1 MDMSHLSFLRRFL
14 DISERVSGGGE
25 SFELPGIGIVQCL
38 SAPAAFPETANSL
51 TLTASAGCRQYPD
64 NSASSP
70 LSGPS
75 ATEAVRA
82 GNGRRGQSCEHDG
95 SAVS

>member
-1 MDMSHLSFLRRFL
+1 MDMSHLSFLRRFRGTRKG
-14 DISERVSGGGE
+14 IGGGG
-25 SFELPGIGIVQCL
+25 SFELPGFGVAQFL
-38 SAPAAFPETANSL
+38 SVPAAFPGYPCSS
-51 TLTASAGCRQYPD
+51 TLTASAGGRKRYPD

-70 LSGPS
+70 WSGPS